1 MTLTLFITVRA
12 HFHQRRT
19 PSAAGT
25 RAATG
30 ELPEGYRSQTGTAK
44 PQLLF
49 GEGKRLYCLTY
60 LGQPD

>member
-30 ELPEGYRSQTGTAK
+30 ELPEGYRSQAGTAK

-49 GEGKRLYCLTY
+49 GEGKHLYCLTY